1 MPPAERP
8 VVVLGAGLAGSE
20 AAWQL
25 ARRGIPVRL
34 HEMRP
39 LKMTPAHQTGRAAE
53 IVCSNSF
60 KSLRTESA
68 QGVLKRELETLDSLI
83 LQAAHA
89 CRLPGGEALVVDRDR
104 FSSFV
109 DEALSKEPL
118 IERVPGEVGTVPEE
132 PFVILATGP
141 LTSDS
146 LSADLAR
153 IFGGTHLAFY
163 DAISPIV
170 DAATVDGSKL
180 YRLSRYG
187 HGSGDDYWNIP
198 LDKAQYEKLVDQLL
212 AAEPYPEKEFENLRP
227 FEACM
232 PIEDIARRG
241 RGALRFGPLKPV
253 GLPDPKTGRDP
264 YAVVQLRMENQEAT
278 MWSLVAFQTKLR
290 HGDQMALLRSLPGL
304 ENAEFLRL
312 GSIHR
317 NTFICSPKL
326 LDGTLQA
333 AARPGLYFAGQITGV
348 EGYTESTVMGAVA
361 AIHVA
366 CRLKG
371 RPLPAWPRNSAIGSL
386 LYYLKTAK
394 PESFQPMN
402 FNWGLLEPLEVRAK
416 KEERH
421 RLMGERAWADYSS
434 FLPELKVA

>member
-1 MPPAERP
+1 MRRASPT
-8 VVVLGAGLAGSE
+8 VIVIGAGLAGSE

-39 LKMTPAHQTGRAAE
+39 DRMTPAHQTGRAAE
-53 IVCSNSF
+53 LVCSNSF
-60 KSLRTESA
+60 KSLRHESA
-68 QGVLKRELETLDSLI
+68 QGVMKRELGAIDSLI
-83 LQAAHA
+83 LKTAMGAQI
-89 CRLPGGEALVVDRDR
+89 PGGEALVVDRAR
-104 FSSFV
+104 FSATV
-109 DEALSKEPL
+109 DEALAAEPL
-118 IERVPGEVGTVPEE
+118 IERVSGEIKEIPGD
-132 PFVILATGP
+132 PFVIVATGP

-146 LSADLAR
+146 LSADITRVL
-153 IFGGTHLAFY
+153 GDGHLAFY

-170 DAATVDGSKL
+170 DAESVDGSKL
-180 YRLSRYG
+180 YRASRYG
-187 HGSGDDYWNIP
+187 HGGDDYWNIP
-198 LDKAQYEKLVDQLL
+198 LDKEGYYRLVERLVS
-212 AAEPYPEKEFENLRP
+212 AEPYPEKEFEDLRP

-241 RGALRFGPLKPV
+241 KDALRFGPLKPV

-264 YAVVQLRMENQEAT
+264 YAVVQLRMENKEGT

-290 HGDQMALLRSLPGL
+290 HGDQKELLHSLPGL

-317 NTFICSPKL
+317 NTFICTPKL

-333 AARPGLYFAGQITGV
+333 KNREGLYFAGQITGV
-348 EGYTESTVMGAVA
+348 EGYTESTVMGAIA

-366 CRLKG
+366 CAIDG
-371 RPLPAWPRNSAIGSL
+371 RPVPNWPRNSAFGSL
-386 LYYLKTAK
+386 LHYLREAA
-394 PESFQPMN
+394 PDRFQPMN
-402 FNWGLLEPLEVRAK
+402 FNWGLLEPLGVKAR

-421 RLMGERAWADYSS
+421 RLMGVRAWEVYSS